1 MEKKDA
7 NYGVTMGHIKV
18 AETGRER
25 LKQDKKIRR
34 WGSKEEKWERSGT
47 GVREEKG
54 REEGKRWEE

>member
-34 WGSKEEKWERSGT
+34 WGSKEEK
-47 GVREEKG
+47 
-54 REEGKRWEE
+54 